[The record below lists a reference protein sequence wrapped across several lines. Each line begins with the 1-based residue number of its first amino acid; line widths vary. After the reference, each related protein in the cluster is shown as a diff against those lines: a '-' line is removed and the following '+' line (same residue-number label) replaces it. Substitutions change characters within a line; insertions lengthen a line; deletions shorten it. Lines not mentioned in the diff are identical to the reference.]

1 MNPLP
6 KFRSLA
12 LMLLLSAC
20 SLSPNGTAATPRPE
34 PPSTGPRS
42 AGLIPITVMAA
53 SSLTGPFTEIAK
65 DFESTHWN
73 SKVLFDFAGS
83 QQLAQQLANGAP
95 SDVFASAS
103 PQYMDTVV
111 MSGRIQAGGVKTF
124 ARNRLVVI
132 TPASN
137 PAGLKNL
144 TDLARPGLKL
154 ILAAQE
160 VPVGQYSLT
169 FLEKA
174 AVDPAFPPG
183 FKDRVLANVVS
194 YEPDDKTVVT
204 KVALGEAD
212 AGIVYSSDVFGASAA
227 NLVSLAI
234 PDALNVIANYPI
246 AVVQDSQ
253 TPGLAPDFV
262 GFVLGPQGQAILG
275 KYGFVPVTSP

>member
-1 MNPLP
+1 MDSLR

-12 LMLLLSAC
+12 LMLLSAC
-20 SLSPNGTAATPRPE
+20 ALSPNGATATPRPE
-34 PPSTGPRS
+34 ASAISSRS
-42 AGLIPITVMAA
+42 AGVMPITVMAA
-53 SSLTGPFTEIAK
+53 SSLTGPFTEIAR
-65 DFESTHWN
+65 DFESTRFN

-83 QQLAQQLANGAP
+83 QQLAQQLASGAP
-95 SDVFASAS
+95 ADVFASAS

-111 MSGRIQAGGVKTF
+111 MSGRIQASGVKTF

-132 TPASN
+132 APSSN
-137 PAGLKNL
+137 PADLKNL
-144 TDLARPGLKL
+144 TDLARPRLKL

-169 FLEKA
+169 FLQKA

-194 YEPDDKTVVT
+194 YEQDDKTVVT

-227 NLVSLAI
+227 SLKSLAI
-234 PDALNVIANYPI
+234 PEALNVMAIYPI
-246 AVVQDSQ
+246 AVVQDSR
-253 TPGLAPDFV
+253 TPGLALDFV
-262 GFVLGPQGQAILG
+262 GFVLGPQGQAILE
-275 KYGFVPVTSP
+275 KYGFVPVSSP